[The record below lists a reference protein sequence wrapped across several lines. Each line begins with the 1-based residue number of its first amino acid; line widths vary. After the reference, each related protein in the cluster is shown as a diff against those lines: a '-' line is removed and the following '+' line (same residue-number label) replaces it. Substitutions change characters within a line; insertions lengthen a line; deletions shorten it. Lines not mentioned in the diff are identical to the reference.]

1 MFKNLSISNKIHIP
15 LISAIL
21 IGMILILISAFTSI
35 KEIKQDVYQK
45 EQESLFI
52 YIKNQFISKLDV
64 GLTNAIN
71 IASNFDVIE
80 ALSHDNRAFAVD
92 GLKKLADIYKE
103 STDYKNIKIHIHTK
117 DVKSYLRHWNPE
129 KYGDDL
135 TSFRHTINKVKETK
149 KPLAAIEVGVAGMV
163 IRGLSPVI
171 KQDEYLGS
179 VEFIQGFN
187 SIIKSASSDLGA
199 KTLVI
204 TYNEFIKNPAKDSIK
219 TLDGILTQN
228 KDTID
233 EKFFNEVKNLSFK
246 ADQDI
251 FMSDNY
257 FIVKYKIDDFSGK
270 HVGYIISAKPMKEV
284 QKAINEAESGMITQ
298 IGIMAVVDVLLI
310 IILIIVLR
318 TSISN
323 PLEELKDKAE
333 SLASGEGDLT
343 QKLAVKTDDE
353 IGQTALQF
361 NNFIEKVRD
370 IVSTAKSAS
379 NENAT
384 VADELSSTAH
394 NVGKLAENTALVVD
408 ETNHMAQ
415 EIKSE
420 LTASLEEAKKSKLEI
435 ESANEKLRNARA
447 NILDMANKVQNS
459 AHHEIE
465 LAGRIQQLSSDA
477 EQVKDVLTVISDIA
491 DQTNLLALNAAI
503 EAARAGEHGR
513 GFAVVA
519 DEVRKL
525 AERTQKSLVEIN
537 ATINVIVQ
545 AISDTSEQ
553 MNSNSHEM
561 EKLNT
566 IANAVEKD
574 IDETSSIMDGAT
586 KASEK
591 TVQNYILTGKNIDKI
606 VTQIEQVNSNT
617 ASNTRSIEE
626 ISAAA
631 EHLDTLTRELSN
643 TLNKF
648 RT

>member
-80 ALSHDNRAFAVD
+80 ALSHDNRVFAVD

-199 KTLVI
+199 KTLVV
-204 TYNEFIKNPAKDSIK
+204 TYNDFIKNPAKDSIK

>member
-80 ALSHDNRAFAVD
+80 ALSYDNRAFAVD